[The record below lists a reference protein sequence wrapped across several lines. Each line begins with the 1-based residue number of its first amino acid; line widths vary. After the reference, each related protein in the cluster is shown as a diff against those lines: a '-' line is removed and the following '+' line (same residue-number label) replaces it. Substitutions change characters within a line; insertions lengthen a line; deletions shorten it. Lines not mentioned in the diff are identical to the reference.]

1 MDLERK
7 MPKRG
12 VYSFSD
18 SWLTE
23 ERFKNCLIKVSST
36 TAKCK
41 WCGTTLDIRNMGV
54 ASLSD
59 HAKYKKHKGKEHDFN
74 NSKKLYVIIVF

>member
-1 MDLERK
+1 

-12 VYSFSD
+12 VNSFND

-23 ERFKNCLIKVSST
+23 EHFKICLVKVSST
-36 TAKCK
+36 ATQCK
-41 WCGTTLDIRNMGV
+41 SCGTTLDIRNIGV

-59 HAKYKKHKGKEHDFN
+59 HAKYKKH
-74 NSKKLYVIIVF
+74 

>member
-1 MDLERK
+1 

-12 VYSFSD
+12 VNLFND

-23 ERFKNCLIKVSST
+23 ERFKNWLVKVSST

-41 WCGTTLDIRNMGV
+41 WRGTTLEIKNVGV
-54 ASLSD
+54 TSLCD

-74 NSKKLYVIIVF
+74 DSKSSMSSLF